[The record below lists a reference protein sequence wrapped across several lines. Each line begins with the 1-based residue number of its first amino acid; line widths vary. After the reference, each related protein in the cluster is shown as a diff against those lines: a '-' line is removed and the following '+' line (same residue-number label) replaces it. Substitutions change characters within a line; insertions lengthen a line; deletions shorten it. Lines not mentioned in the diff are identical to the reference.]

1 MTRIKRFTPI
11 QRLFHLALMLS
22 FVIQAVTGIARI
34 YITTDWGQVLASFFG
49 GYNGTLEIHKY
60 VGLFMLAL
68 FIVHAVYLLW
78 IIDWRRFPRSV
89 YGPDSI
95 LPRLEDLDQVV
106 QHSGWLIGKASWPR
120 LDRWSYWE
128 KMDYFGVI
136 WGMVIIGSTGLILFS
151 PVFSSRYIPGWGLNI
166 ALWIH
171 RIEAFLAIGHVF
183 IIHFFIGHLRRENFP
198 MDLVMFEGS
207 VDLEKT
213 RHERPAWVARMEQQG
228 TLDGALVQKSVPVP
242 LRVVSYAFGFTI
254 VAGCLYLLIN
264 GLLNAEAVAELFK

>member
-22 FVIQAVTGIARI
+22 FAIQAVTGVARI
-34 YITTDWGQVLASFFG
+34 YIPTEWGQSLASLFG
-49 GYNGTLEIHKY
+49 GYNGALEIHKY

-68 FIVHAVYLLW
+68 FAVHAVYLLW
-78 IIDWRRFPRSV
+78 IIDWRRFPRSI

-95 LPRLEDLDQVV
+95 LPRLEDLDQVF
-106 QHSGWLIGKASWPR
+106 QHSWWLIGKAQWPR

-128 KMDYFGVI
+128 KMDYFGVV

-151 PVFSSRYIPGWGLNI
+151 PVFSSRYIQGWGLNI

-228 TLDGALVQKSVPVP
+228 KLNDGLVQNKASIP
-242 LRVVSYAFGFTI
+242 LRVVSYAFGFTVLI
-254 VAGCLYLLIN
+254 GCLYLLTSA
-264 GLLNAEAVAELFK
+264 LLNAEAVAELFK

>member
-1 MTRIKRFTPI
+1 MTRIKRFSPV

-22 FVIQAVTGIARI
+22 FAIQAVTGVARI
-34 YITTDWGQVLASFFG
+34 YISTEWGQSLASLFG
-49 GYNGTLEIHKY
+49 GYNGALEIHKY

-78 IIDWRRFPRSV
+78 IIDWRRFPRSI

-106 QHSGWLIGKASWPR
+106 QHSWWLIGKAAWPR

-128 KMDYFGVI
+128 KMDYFGVV
-136 WGMVIIGSTGLILFS
+136 WGMVIIGSTGLILFR
-151 PVFSSRYIPGWGLNI
+151 PTISSLYMPGWGLNI

-228 TLDGALVQKSVPVP
+228 KLNDALIQNKTSLP
-242 LRVVSYAFGFTI
+242 LRAMSYAFGFTI
-254 VAGCLYLLIN
+254 VIGCLYLLIN
-264 GLLNAEAVAELFK
+264 ALLNAEAVAELFK